1 MMDMVEQV
9 NDDSFLADEP
19 PMGFADDTPAH
30 RGTSGDYTFS
40 DKLALLSGRESLD
53 AETISL
59 LLSELLSRHIQHARR
74 GITFCSASKD
84 TGCSYMAA
92 NIAVAMALSGIRT
105 ILVDANMRD
114 PAIETYITPNHDR
127 GGLLQC
133 LGNEGMR
140 LDEAV
145 HHEVIPN
152 LSVLYSGG
160 VSSDAG
166 LLASTRAK
174 DVFSE
179 CLRDYSCTIV
189 DTAPA
194 NRSSDAVRVSNI
206 LRYALIVARKDRT
219 FVNDV
224 KKLAADIRQNRGE
237 ILGTF
242 LNAY

>member
-1 MMDMVEQV
+1 MMDMVEHV
-9 NDDSFLADEP
+9 HDDDRLADEP
-19 PMGFADDTPAH
+19 PMGFADETQDFGAA
-30 RGTSGDYTFS
+30 RSDYTFS
-40 DKLALLSGRESLD
+40 DKLALLSGRETLD

-59 LLSELLSRHIQHARR
+59 LLSELLSRHVQHARR
-74 GITFCSASKD
+74 GITFCGAAKD
-84 TGCSYMAA
+84 AGCSYMAA

-114 PAIETYITPNHDR
+114 PAIQTFITPHRDQ

-133 LGNEGMR
+133 LG
-140 LDEAV
+140 DERIGLGEVV

-179 CLRDYSCTIV
+179 CLRDYACTIV

-219 FVNDV
+219 YVNDI